1 VSPIAQVSPQAP
13 QFVLVPSGVSQ
24 PVAALASQL
33 PKPALQLPSAQVP
46 LPQLAVA
53 FAREQATLQP
63 PQWVLLVN
71 ACSQP
76 LDVLLSQLPK
86 PLLHAPKTQLPVAQ
100 LSVAPGKS
108 QVVLHALQFAVLVRG
123 ASQPVL
129 ARRSQ
134 SPKPPLQAPSAQ
146 VPVLQLS
153 PAFAR
158 SHVAPHAPQFVVE
171 LSGVSQPLAAFRSQL
186 PKPALQVPSVQV
198 PLPQLAVALARLQEM
213 PQPPQFALVVV
224 ACSQPLLASLS
235 QLPKFA
241 LHAPSVQVP
250 VLQLAAALGRL
261 HATLQAA
268 Q

>member
-1 VSPIAQVSPQAP
+1 
-13 QFVLVPSGVSQ
+13 LHVPSV
-24 PVAALASQL
+24 
-33 PKPALQLPSAQVP
+33 QVP
-46 LPQLAVA
+46 LPQLALA
-53 FAREQATLQP
+53 FARVQATLQP
-63 PQWVLLVN
+63 PQCVLLVS

-76 LDVLLSQLPK
+76 LDVLLSQLPR
-86 PLLHAPKTQLPVAQ
+86 PAVQLPKVHVPVAQ
-100 LSVAPGKS
+100 LSVAPAKS
-108 QVVLHALQFAVLVRG
+108 QVALHALQLVVLVRG

-146 VPVLQLS
+146 VPVAQLS

-158 SHVAPHAPQFVVE
+158 LQVAPHAPQSVVE
-171 LSGVSQPLAAFRSQL
+171 LSGVSQPLAALRSQL

-198 PLPQLAVALARLQEM
+198 PPPQLAAALARLHDT
-213 PQPPQFALVVV
+213 PHAPQFALVCVD
-224 ACSQPLLASLS
+224 CSQPLFASPS

-241 LHAPSVQVP
+241 LHELSAHVP
-250 VLQLAAALGRL
+250 VLQVAVALGRL